1 MRDIKD
7 ESYETL
13 NGNRYFGPGG
23 NFVVLK
29 ENILRRPKIVYEQ
42 LYHWLISFPDGS
54 PHGHLMERFW
64 PAIFS
69 SHCASGKYDSCF
81 YHQGSLINRK
91 REKHYEPPIF
101 LIDDSQ
107 MNHLEKH

>member
-1 MRDIKD
+1 
-7 ESYETL
+7 
-13 NGNRYFGPGG
+13 
-23 NFVVLK
+23 VVLK
-29 ENILRRPKIVYEQ
+29 DNVLRRPKIVYEQ

-81 YHQGSLINRK
+81 YHQGSSQQNIHQRK
-91 REKHYEPPIF
+91 YGARYEQPIF
-101 LIDDSQ
+101 TIPA
-107 MNHLEKH
+107 HHPAG